1 MDSVN
6 EKIREF
12 LSRYIPTHGLAD
24 GDDIFATGIVNSMLA
39 MQLVMFVEKE
49 FNVTIEPDD
58 LELEYF
64 ESINAIADLVRR
76 KTASQ
81 ATA

>member
-1 MDSVN
+1 MDSVK
-6 EKIREF
+6 EKVREF

-24 GDDIFATGIVNSMLA
+24 CDDIFAIGIVNSMVA

>member
-1 MDSVN
+1 MDPVK
-6 EKIREF
+6 EKVREF
-12 LSRYIPTHGLAD
+12 LSRYIPTRGLAD
-24 GDDIFATGIVNSMLA
+24 GDDIFATGVVNSMLA
-39 MQLVMFVEKE
+39 MQLVMYVEKE
-49 FNVTIEPDD
+49 FGVAIEPDD